1 MLFRFAPLVVI
12 VAFGIFTIARGQRRL
27 DVSDASANPQQNSSV
42 SLVQQPAIRPIPLR
56 GQGEEAELPATDLAP
71 LPSGPM
77 LADDASHAIPE
88 SEHVTGASRWQDAPG
103 APEPITDSQ
112 SPLELTDP
120 EPEATADADASRTT
134 EADQP
139 YELGE
144 LEPAVNRAPPEESS
158 APHDTSPTALPP
170 TSGAQ
175 SYGDA
180 DNDAQP
186 DFDSQNATAQHEV
199 EPIAAD
205 QEQEDEFPTVLP
217 PRPPNAEPEANS
229 EAIEELPPPNPQ
241 AGPLLNEPP
250 SADPPP
256 MFRSSSQTGVTA
268 DETGPMVLPPTTSA
282 LDQPEAAGQLES
294 EATGK
299 PGPAELEG
307 PQTPTLTVEKMAPA
321 EIRVGVPAKFMIKVR
336 NRGEVS
342 ADQVLLRDEIPHGTR
357 LVATVPQANR
367 LSDGAIMWQMGT
379 IKPGEEVTAT
389 MELMP
394 VAEGEVGSVATISLQ
409 ASASARTLATRPQ
422 LVIEQSAPRQV
433 RIGEDVELSIR
444 LSNPGSGSATSV
456 VLKEDVPDGLKHA
469 AGRELEY
476 EVGTLKPA
484 ETQQFPL
491 TLLAEKP
498 GKIENVLLARAD
510 GNLEVHHR
518 LQMEV
523 VAPELQVEI
532 DGPNRRYLNREFA
545 LTIALR
551 NPGTAPAKEV
561 ELVAHLPRALK
572 FVNANNAGYYDQSS
586 HSVRWSLEELPAKE
600 AGMVRVTVL
609 PTEITQQKLRA
620 EAKAQLGLAHA
631 VEKEVSIEGLA
642 ALLFT
647 LADVTDPIE
656 VGGQT
661 TYEIRVV
668 NQGSTAATNVR
679 VVAAVPAGMRAIG
692 GDGPTQVVLEPHR
705 VGFEPLPRLAPQTD
719 ATFKIHVYGE
729 QPGDKRFRVLL
740 SSDEMRDP
748 VTKEESTHVYSDQ

>member
-1 MLFRFAPLVVI
+1 ML
-12 VAFGIFTIARGQRRL
+12 
-27 DVSDASANPQQNSSV
+27 
-42 SLVQQPAIRPIPLR
+42 
-56 GQGEEAELPATDLAP
+56 
-71 LPSGPM
+71 
-77 LADDASHAIPE
+77 
-88 SEHVTGASRWQDAPG
+88 
-103 APEPITDSQ
+103 
-112 SPLELTDP
+112 
-120 EPEATADADASRTT
+120 
-134 EADQP
+134 
-139 YELGE
+139 
-144 LEPAVNRAPPEESS
+144 
-158 APHDTSPTALPP
+158 
-170 TSGAQ
+170 
-175 SYGDA
+175 
-180 DNDAQP
+180 
-186 DFDSQNATAQHEV
+186 
-199 EPIAAD
+199 
-205 QEQEDEFPTVLP
+205 
-217 PRPPNAEPEANS
+217 
-229 EAIEELPPPNPQ
+229 
-241 AGPLLNEPP
+241 
-250 SADPPP
+250 
-256 MFRSSSQTGVTA
+256 RSSSQTRVSA
-268 DETGPMVLPPTTSA
+268 DESGPIGLPPTTSA
-282 LDQPEAAGQLES
+282 PDQLETAGQLES
-294 EATGK
+294 QATGK

-307 PQTPTLTVEKMAPA
+307 PQTPTLTVEKTAPA
-321 EIRVGVPAKFMIKVR
+321 EIRVGVPAKFVIKVQ
-336 NRGEVS
+336 NRGEVA
-342 ADQVLLRDEIPHGTR
+342 ADQVLVRDEIPHGTQ
-357 LVATVPQANR
+357 LLATVPQANR

-394 VAEGEVGSVATISLQ
+394 VAEGEIGSVATISLQ

-422 LVIEQSAPRQV
+422 LEIEQSAPRQV
-433 RIGEDVELSIR
+433 LIGEDVVFSIR
-444 LSNPGSGSATSV
+444 LSNRGSGSATNV
-456 VLKEDVPDGLKHA
+456 VLKEDVPTGLKHA

-476 EVGTLKPA
+476 EVGTVKPG
-484 ETQQFPL
+484 ETQQLPL
-491 TLLAEKP
+491 TLSAEKP
-498 GKIENVLLARAD
+498 GRIENVLVARAD
-510 GNLEVHHR
+510 GNIEVHHR

-532 DGPNRRYLNREFA
+532 EGPDRRYLNREFA

-572 FVNANNAGYYDQSS
+572 FVNANNAGYYEQSN
-586 HSVRWSLEELPAKE
+586 HSVHWSLEELPAKE
-600 AGMVRVTVL
+600 TGMVRVTLL
-609 PTEITQQKLRA
+609 PTEITQQKVRA

-668 NQGSTAATNVR
+668 NQGSKAATNVR
-679 VVAAVPAGMRAIG
+679 VAAAVPAGMRAIG